1 MKEQWTKDLQ
11 QKMNGFEVPTIP
23 EGLWEDIDA
32 ALENDDK
39 HLVIGDCGK
48 AKGQTTN
55 TQHLTPI
62 TRYWRKACAA
72 ILLLL
77 LIPTTLL
84 FLNKNKE
91 SEMLVEDGSVGSI
104 PQPASSIMPSN
115 PTSPVSSPIAPVNH
129 IANPLAQK
137 APTTSK
143 QSLVLPQSHATQE
156 EEEEAPTPTPEE
168 KQTEKE
174 QVTSTS
180 TPQTPQSVETPQ
192 TAQVLQSED
201 APIFKHEK
209 QEDGIYLA
217 MNASG
222 VNLSSGDWTSSG
234 DRTSSG
240 EYFFPNEKNTYNDP
254 GSVLTTSWNSSLY
267 HEEKHH
273 RPITIGLQVGIPV
286 ADKWSVATGL
296 AYTYLH
302 SEIEDGTALS
312 YIHTDQKLHFIGV
325 PVQLNYQLYNN
336 RYCNIYLGT
345 GGRID
350 FGVSGKTNHESHLSR
365 LPVNYSLK
373 ASSGIQV
380 KLFKNLNIYAEPSVQ
395 YNIPG
400 STRYKT
406 YFTEHKT
413 MFDLQLGIRFTP

>member
-1 MKEQWTKDLQ
+1 MKEKWTQDLQ
-11 QKMNGFEVPTIP
+11 KKMSNYEVPTIP

-32 ALENDDK
+32 A
-39 HLVIGDCGK
+39 IGEIPSKTAKK
-48 AKGQTTN
+48 AALFPNWK
-55 TQHLTPI
+55 
-62 TRYWRKACAA
+62 KACAA

-84 FLNKNKE
+84 FLNNNKE
-91 SEMLVEDGSVGSI
+91 NEALVEDGSVGYI
-104 PQPASSIMPSN
+104 PQPTAPISPIT
-115 PTSPVSSPIAPVNH
+115 PTSSPIAQVNH
-129 IANPLAQK
+129 IATPLAQK
-137 APTTSK
+137 APNTPK
-143 QSLVLPQSHATQE
+143 PSLVLAQEPTPQE
-156 EEEEAPTPTPEE
+156 EETPTHPLEE
-168 KQTEKE
+168 KQAEKE
-174 QVTSTS
+174 QTTSTS
-180 TPQTPQSVETPQ
+180 ASPTPQSKERA
-192 TAQVLQSED
+192 TAPKVPQSED
-201 APIFKHEK
+201 TPIFKQEK
-209 QEDGIYLA
+209 QDGIYLA

-222 VNLSSGDWTSSG
+222 VNLSSEDWTSSRG
-234 DRTSSG
+234 NI
-240 EYFFPNEKNTYNDP
+240 FPNDKNTYSDS
-254 GSVLTTSWNSSLY
+254 GSGLSNLWTSSQY
-267 HEEKHH
+267 HEEKHD

-312 YIHTDQKLHFIGV
+312 SIHTDQKLHFIGV

-336 RYCNIYLGT
+336 RYCNIYIGT

-350 FGVSGKTNHESHLSR
+350 FGVSGKTNHESHLSH

-373 ASSGIQV
+373 ASTGVQV
-380 KLFKNLNIYAEPSVQ
+380 KLFKSLNLYAEPSVQ

-406 YFTEHKT
+406 YYTEHKT

>member
-11 QKMNGFEVPTIP
+11 KKMSNYEVPTIP

-32 ALENDDK
+32 A
-39 HLVIGDCGK
+39 IGEMPSKTTKK
-48 AKGQTTN
+48 ATLFPNWK
-55 TQHLTPI
+55 
-62 TRYWRKACAA
+62 KACAA

-84 FLNKNKE
+84 FINNNKE
-91 SEMLVEDGSVGSI
+91 NEALVENGSVSYI
-104 PQPASSIMPSN
+104 PQPASPIMPSN
-115 PTSPVSSPIAPVNH
+115 PTSPVSSPIVPVNH

-137 APTTSK
+137 VPNTSK
-143 QSLVLPQSHATQE
+143 PSLILEQSPATQE
-156 EEEEAPTPTPEE
+156 EEAPTLAPEE
-168 KQTEKE
+168 NQTEKK
-174 QVTSTS
+174 QATSTS
-180 TPQTPQSVETPQ
+180 QTPQSVERAIAPK
-192 TAQVLQSED
+192 VPQSED
-201 APIFKHEK
+201 APIFKQEK
-209 QEDGIYLA
+209 QDGIYLA

-222 VNLSSGDWTSSG
+222 INLSSKDWTSSG
-234 DRTSSG
+234 
-240 EYFFPNEKNTYNDP
+240 ENVFPNDKVTYNDS
-254 GSVLTTSWNSSLY
+254 GSGLSNSFPPATY
-267 HEEKHH
+267 HEEKHD

-286 ADKWSVATGL
+286 ADRWSVATGL

-312 YIHTDQKLHFIGV
+312 NIHTDQKLHFIGV

-336 RYCNIYLGT
+336 RYCDIYIGT

-350 FGVSGKTNHESHLSR
+350 FGVSGKTNLESHLSH
-365 LPVNYSLK
+365 LPVNFSLK
-373 ASSGIQV
+373 VSTGVQV
-380 KLFKNLNIYAEPSVQ
+380 KLFKSLNIYAEPSVQ

-413 MFDLQLGIRFTP
+413 MFDLQLGVRFTP

>member
-32 ALENDDK
+32 A
-39 HLVIGDCGK
+39 IGEMPSKTAKK
-48 AKGQTTN
+48 AALFPNWK
-55 TQHLTPI
+55 
-62 TRYWRKACAA
+62 KACAA

-84 FLNKNKE
+84 FLNNNKE
-91 SEMLVEDGSVGSI
+91 NEALVENGSVGYI
-104 PQPASSIMPSN
+104 PQPTAPITPN
-115 PTSPVSSPIAPVNH
+115 APTSSPIAPVNH

-137 APTTSK
+137 VPNTSK
-143 QSLVLPQSHATQE
+143 PSLVLAQSPAPQE
-156 EEEEAPTPTPEE
+156 EEVPNNSPEE
-168 KQTEKE
+168 KQAEKE
-174 QVTSTS
+174 QTTSTS
-180 TPQTPQSVETPQ
+180 ASQAPQSKERA
-192 TAQVLQSED
+192 TAQKVPQSED
-201 APIFKHEK
+201 APIFKQEK
-209 QEDGIYLA
+209 QDGIYLA

-234 DRTSSG
+234 
-240 EYFFPNEKNTYNDP
+240 ENVFPNDKVTYNDS
-254 GSVLTTSWNSSLY
+254 GSGFSNSFPPATY
-267 HEEKHH
+267 HEEKHD

-286 ADKWSVATGL
+286 ADRWSVATGL

-312 YIHTDQKLHFIGV
+312 SIHTDQKLHFIGV
-325 PVQLNYQLYNN
+325 PLQMNYQLYNN
-336 RYCNIYLGT
+336 RHCNVYLGV
-345 GGRID
+345 GGRAD
-350 FGVSGKTNHESHLSR
+350 FGVSGKTNHDSHLSH

-373 ASSGIQV
+373 AAAGIQV
-380 KLFKNLNIYAEPSVQ
+380 NLFKSLNLYAEPTLQ

-406 YFTEHKT
+406 YYTEHNT
-413 MFDLQLGIRFTP
+413 MFDLQLGVRFTP